1 MKAQYPQM
9 HELEEIE
16 IPESTLSQ
24 RVLDLVNLSEAINS
38 TWNDSMKSILLSAA
52 EEVLMHL
59 QGVALLPAP
68 RTLQ

>member
-1 MKAQYPQM
+1 M

-38 TWNDSMKSILLSAA
+38 AWNDSMKSILLSAA

>member
-1 MKAQYPQM
+1 M

-38 TWNDSMKSILLSAA
+38 TWNDSMKSILVSAA

-59 QGVALLPAP
+59 QCVVPIP
-68 RTLQ
+68 STRTIQ

>member
-1 MKAQYPQM
+1 M

-52 EEVLMHL
+52 EEVLMDIKC
-59 QGVALLPAP
+59 VAPLPP
-68 RTLQ
+68 QRTLQ

>member
-1 MKAQYPQM
+1 M

-59 QGVALLPAP
+59 QGVVLPPAP
-68 RTLQ
+68 RTLK

>member
-1 MKAQYPQM
+1 M

-16 IPESTLSQ
+16 ITESTLSQ

-59 QGVALLPAP
+59 QGVALLPTP

>member
-1 MKAQYPQM
+1 M

-59 QGVALLPAP
+59 QGAALLPAP
-68 RTLQ
+68 RTPQ

>member
-1 MKAQYPQM
+1 M

-59 QGVALLPAP
+59 QGASLTQTP
-68 RTLQ
+68 RKLQ

>member
-1 MKAQYPQM
+1 M

-38 TWNDSMKSILLSAA
+38 TRNDSMKSILLSAA

>member
-1 MKAQYPQM
+1 MS
-9 HELEEIE
+9 ELEEIE

-24 RVLDLVNLSEAINS
+24 RVLDLVNLSEAVKDCGNAH
-38 TWNDSMKSILLSAA
+38 MKSILVSAA

>member
-1 MKAQYPQM
+1 M

-16 IPESTLSQ
+16 IPESALSQ
-24 RVLDLVNLSEAINS
+24 RVLDLVNLNEAINS
-38 TWNDSMKSILLSAA
+38 AYNSSMKSILLSAA

>member
-1 MKAQYPQM
+1 M

-68 RTLQ
+68 RTL

>member
-1 MKAQYPQM
+1 M

-38 TWNDSMKSILLSAA
+38 TGNDSMKSILLSAA

>member
-1 MKAQYPQM
+1 M
-9 HELEEIE
+9 HEVEEIE

>member
-1 MKAQYPQM
+1 M

-59 QGVALLPAP
+59 QGAALLPAP

>member
-1 MKAQYPQM
+1 MY
-9 HELEEIE
+9 ELEEIE

>member
-1 MKAQYPQM
+1 M

-59 QGVALLPAP
+59 QGVALRPAP